1 METLASAILG
11 DLIGRSVSFALD
23 RCCHRWRKAGGI
35 EDAPQRLRRVL
46 LRLQAV
52 VEEADR
58 RRVTNQAMLRQ
69 LQLMREGVYRGY
81 YLLSAIKRQGVPEVS
96 SFRDRSSLASSLFN
110 PAKRLCTVSARTTLA
125 STAPEDTGP
134 EGEAEA
140 EAEAELQ
147 EMVAGLER
155 MASDM
160 KELVEFSHG
169 IRINI
174 KIK

>member
-1 METLASAILG
+1 
-11 DLIGRSVSFALD
+11 
-23 RCCHRWRKAGGI
+23 
-35 EDAPQRLRRVL
+35 
-46 LRLQAV
+46 
-52 VEEADR
+52 
-58 RRVTNQAMLRQ
+58 MLRQ

-140 EAEAELQ
+140 EAELQ

-155 MASDM
+155 MACDM